1 MLESYDLPYCVRSK
15 TKFFKNYISQM
26 KSYDEW
32 IVIKLDRAWLKR
44 LKYDYSKERFSDT
57 HSFRIRVVK
66 STYTYKDKYG
76 NLQHCELLFFTNLSR
91 YLFNSDEI
99 VELYAKRWDI
109 ECTYKN

>member
-1 MLESYDLPYCVRSK
+1 
-15 TKFFKNYISQM
+15 M
-26 KSYDEW
+26 KSNDEW